1 MMGVPVLVQHLSA
14 QSVRFLSKYFFFFF
28 YKPASFSAHFVPCF
42 SSCYN
47 TPVVIIIVVFHPFSP
62 YNTKHGNVVPTR
74 NWT

>member
-1 MMGVPVLVQHLSA
+1 MLGVPVLVQHLSA
-14 QSVRFLSKYFFFFF
+14 QSVRFLSKFGFFS

-47 TPVVIIIVVFHPFSP
+47 TLVVIIIVVFRPFSP